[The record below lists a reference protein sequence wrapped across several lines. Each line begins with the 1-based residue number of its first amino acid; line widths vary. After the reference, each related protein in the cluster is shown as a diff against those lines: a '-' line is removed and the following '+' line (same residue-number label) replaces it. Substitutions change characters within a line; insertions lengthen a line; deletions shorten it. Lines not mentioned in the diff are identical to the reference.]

1 MSSSASTPTA
11 AAAGGGSGMR
21 RPSNTRHGSSINAGS
36 FLSSLRALSFD
47 EIQDLPASI
56 AAKHAAVESNI
67 SRLAVQHIDGV
78 LEARDAAASLPSL
91 RASLRAK
98 LQQIQTQAAPELAA
112 AVSTLP
118 AHAQPAVLKY
128 QRSDTLAKTIA
139 DEEALSLLLHAPV
152 TVKNLVTAA
161 TRAGALLGPTN
172 SEARRAREDSS
183 LPEDGV
189 LDPSLE
195 SGSQAASAALSIT
208 MRLFALAAEG
218 SVLLSSSS
226 SSSSSVPTLS
236 YFRRAGADAAPD
248 AIHAAARSLHSIAM
262 ESLMHLHSLKLFL
275 IRRTLHD
282 VHLKLADAIR
292 VVTMIRHMRS
302 LKPQVA
308 ASAHKGTPPQSSSAC
323 PLLGSAEAPP
333 SSSSSPGQQDE
344 SALDELGLSEFQ
356 LMLAFFQ
363 ARASVLRTV
372 LASPP
377 PTQQVSLPPD
387 AQDAFSELLSRAKSG
402 PTMWTLAAWKDQVG
416 RTLTIAKA
424 VFEGSTQDS
433 AAGSAGYQD
442 GKETLPLL
450 RSSFASFAVRL
461 LADMLEVE
469 GEGNAGQDEGTTV
482 RLRAQGE
489 HSNTSR
495 ESRKR
500 QEKIAMA
507 LHLYTYSVS

>member
-308 ASAHKGTPPQSSSAC
+308 ASARRGTPPQSSSAS

-333 SSSSSPGQQDE
+333 SSSSPGQQDE
-344 SALDELGLSEFQ
+344 SALDELGLSESQ